1 MWCCLARNMN
11 MSSPRHRW
19 VWGIKSQAVKQRKIL
34 KERRKEGLRSRRER
48 IANEILMYFRTL
60 KKSAGD
66 LSLSEAIDS
75 DKDGNTLSLYDVLC
89 SEDTILSQVLLE
101 MNVKR
106 LYELLDEVLDARE
119 RHILRLRYGLGGQ
132 KEYTQREVAQG
143 LGISRSYVSRRR

>member
-1 MWCCLARNMN
+1 M
-11 MSSPRHRW
+11 
-19 VWGIKSQAVKQRKIL
+19 
-34 KERRKEGLRSRRER
+34 KERRKEGLRSRQER

-89 SEDTILSQVLLE
+89 SEDTILSQVLLQ

-106 LYELLDEVLDARE
+106 LYQLLDSALDERE

-132 KEYTQREVAQG
+132 REYTQREVAQG
-143 LGISRSYVSRRR
+143 LGISRSYVSRIEKKALQKLAAGFSDQIEEECE

>member
-1 MWCCLARNMN
+1 MN
-11 MSSPRHRW
+11 MSSPKHRW
-19 VWGIKSQAVKQRKIL
+19 VWGIKSQAVKQRKTL
-34 KERRKEGLRSRRER
+34 QKGRKGTLRSRRER

>member
-1 MWCCLARNMN
+1 M
-11 MSSPRHRW
+11 
-19 VWGIKSQAVKQRKIL
+19 
-34 KERRKEGLRSRRER
+34 KERRKEGLRSRQER

-143 LGISRSYVSRRR
+143 LGISRSYVSRIEKKALQKLAAGFSDQIEQH

>member
-1 MWCCLARNMN
+1 M
-11 MSSPRHRW
+11 
-19 VWGIKSQAVKQRKIL
+19 

-60 KKSAGD
+60 KKSAGV
-66 LSLSEAIDS
+66 LSLSEAMDS

>member
-1 MWCCLARNMN
+1 MWCCLARSMN
-11 MSSPRHRW
+11 MSFPRRRR

>member
-1 MWCCLARNMN
+1 

>member
-1 MWCCLARNMN
+1 MQ
-11 MSSPRHRW
+11 
-19 VWGIKSQAVKQRKIL
+19 K
-34 KERRKEGLRSRRER
+34 RRKGALRSRQEQV
-48 IANEILMYFRTL
+48 ANEILMYFRTL

-132 KEYTQREVAQG
+132 KEYTQREVAHG

>member
-1 MWCCLARNMN
+1 MQK
-11 MSSPRHRW
+11 
-19 VWGIKSQAVKQRKIL
+19 GRK
-34 KERRKEGLRSRRER
+34 GALRSRRER

-143 LGISRSYVSRRR
+143 LGISRSYVSRIEKKAVEKLRECLDGPDG

>member
-1 MWCCLARNMN
+1 MN
-11 MSSPRHRW
+11 MSSPKHRW
-19 VWGIKSQAVKQRKIL
+19 VWGIKSQAVKQRKTL
-34 KERRKEGLRSRRER
+34 QKGRKGALRSRRER

>member
-1 MWCCLARNMN
+1 M
-11 MSSPRHRW
+11 
-19 VWGIKSQAVKQRKIL
+19 
-34 KERRKEGLRSRRER
+34 
-48 IANEILMYFRTL
+48 
-60 KKSAGD
+60 KKSMWLAAAALWAGWLATGCATQRNVALPQD
-66 LSLSEAIDS
+66 VTYVIVSIGGYDT

-143 LGISRSYVSRRR
+143 LGISRSYVSRIEKRALAKLEEAMEDWRPD

>member
-1 MWCCLARNMN
+1 MQK
-11 MSSPRHRW
+11 
-19 VWGIKSQAVKQRKIL
+19 GRK
-34 KERRKEGLRSRRER
+34 GALRSRRER

-143 LGISRSYVSRRR
+143 LGISRSYVSRIEKKALQKLKSKISP

>member
-1 MWCCLARNMN
+1 

-19 VWGIKSQAVKQRKIL
+19 VWGIKSQAVKQRKTL
-34 KERRKEGLRSRRER
+34 QKGRKGALRSRRER